1 MLTFFLL
8 VVVLLKCFLCYKIH
22 IPRSSAFKIYSEKWK
37 KFEDDSKIDVNRT
50 VQAMKDARNSLQSN
64 LSPGAGLQTA
74 DEQADA
80 AYADLINTSM
90 DQRFLI
96 NMHCFPHS
104 FSNCSLH
111 KYRGIS
117 ELSNDELNAL
127 TKGGYMWEKNAVS
140 QTRTFGIFG
149 DLINVLKA
157 VAGKLFFFF
166 KKKNILD
173 VSLI

>member
-22 IPRSSAFKIYSEKWK
+22 IIPRSSAFKIYSEKWK

-90 DQRFLI
+90 DQRFRWMKKQL
-96 NMHCFPHS
+96 C
-104 FSNCSLH
+104 NCYQNNFCL
-111 KYRGIS
+111 R
-117 ELSNDELNAL
+117 
-127 TKGGYMWEKNAVS
+127 
-140 QTRTFGIFG
+140 
-149 DLINVLKA
+149 
-157 VAGKLFFFF
+157 
-166 KKKNILD
+166 
-173 VSLI
+173 